1 MKERHANKHSKHDM
15 AHHAVEKVKKI
26 NNNPLAH
33 GQMGINRDLAKDAAR
48 YKSEKGANKSMKD
61 KMDKGPKRDPY
72 K

>member
-1 MKERHANKHSKHDM
+1 MKDGNKKHGMHEM
-15 AHHAVEKVKKI
+15 AHNAVMKVKKI

-33 GQMGINRDLAKDAAR
+33 GQMHIDRAMDKEAAR
-48 YKSEKGANKSMKD
+48 YKSEKGANTNIKD